1 MKIKLHPRFFF
12 LLSCLCLGLVLYSSN
27 ILLKK
32 RVEVRVVDSKESGN
46 VLAASDESQGSYD
59 LKEFNTAKNEDS
71 NTSRNDIASYQPV
84 TISHTIKEGDTLQSI
99 AEKYH
104 ADPQTIAD
112 FPNNGLQESLQLK
125 VGEVLIIP
133 NGYIDESQ
141 RPILPAIAHGTG
153 QFAWPIRLASL
164 PQGKPVI
171 TQYAYYWHAG
181 SLDIALDLGTPVR
194 AADDGTV
201 KLVER
206 ATTGYGVHVVIEH
219 GDGLTSL
226 YGHLTDAQVVV
237 GQGIYK
243 GDIIGISGSTGR
255 STGPHLHFEVRRNGA
270 PIDPMTLLPAQ

>member
-12 LLSCLCLGLVLYSSN
+12 LLGFLGLGLIIFSSN
-27 ILLKK
+27 VFLKK
-32 RVEVRVVDSKESGN
+32 RVEVRVVDSVESGN
-46 VLAASDESQGSYD
+46 VLAASDGSQGSYD
-59 LKEFNTAKNEDS
+59 LKELSSTQSTES
-71 NTSRNDIASYQPV
+71 NTQETDISSYQPV

-112 FPNNGLQESLQLK
+112 FPNNGLQESLELT
-125 VGEVLIIP
+125 VGDIVIVP

-141 RPILPAIAHGTG
+141 RPILPAIAQGTG

-201 KLVER
+201 KSVER
-206 ATTGYGVHVVIEH
+206 LTTGYGVHVVIEH

-226 YGHLTDAQVVV
+226 YGHLTDAQVVL
-237 GQGIYK
+237 GQGIHK
-243 GDIIGISGSTGR
+243 GDVLGTSGSTGR

-270 PIDPMTLLPAQ
+270 PVDPMTLLPPQ

>member
-12 LLSCLCLGLVLYSSN
+12 LLGFLGLGFVLYSSN
-27 ILLKK
+27 TLLKK
-32 RVEVRVVDSKESGN
+32 KVEVRVVDSGKSGN

-59 LKEFNTAKNEDS
+59 LKDLSSSQNAGDNMS
-71 NTSRNDIASYQPV
+71 GDIASYQPV

-125 VGEVLIIP
+125 VGEILIIP

-141 RPILPAIAHGTG
+141 RPMLPAIAHGTG
-153 QFAWPIRLASL
+153 QFAWPAR
-164 PQGKPVI
+164 GTI

-181 SLDIALDLGTPVR
+181 SLDIALEFGTPVR

-201 KLVER
+201 KSVEH
-206 ATTGYGVHVVIEH
+206 ATTGYGVHVIIDH

-243 GDIIGISGSTGR
+243 GDVLGVSGSTGR
-255 STGPHLHFEVRRNGA
+255 STGPHLHFEVRRNGT
-270 PIDPMTLLPAQ
+270 PIDPMTLLSLL

>member
-12 LLSCLCLGLVLYSSN
+12 LLGFLCLGLILFSSN
-27 ILLKK
+27 VFLKK
-32 RVEVRVVDSKESGN
+32 RVEVRVVDSVGSGD
-46 VLAASDESQGSYD
+46 VLAASDGSQGSYD
-59 LKEFNTAKNEDS
+59 LKELSSTQSTES
-71 NTSRNDIASYQPV
+71 NTQETDISSYQPV

-112 FPNNGLQESLQLK
+112 FPNNGLQESLQLT
-125 VGEVLIIP
+125 VGEILIIP

-141 RPILPAIAHGTG
+141 RPILPAIAQGTG
-153 QFAWPIRLASL
+153 QFIWPAKGI
-164 PQGKPVI
+164 I

-201 KLVER
+201 KSVER
-206 ATTGYGVHVVIEH
+206 LTTGYGVHVVIEH

-226 YGHLTDAQVVV
+226 YGHLTEAQVVV
-237 GQGIYK
+237 GQGIHK
-243 GDIIGISGSTGR
+243 GDVLGVSGSTGR

-270 PIDPMTLLPAQ
+270 PIDPMTLLPPQ